1 MGIKDEKKKKKNE
14 KVIEIII
21 IGKCRPIFGC
31 FGIDMCFELE
41 VFMCVSRWK

>member
-1 MGIKDEKKKKKNE
+1 MGIKDEKKKKKE

-31 FGIDMCFELE
+31 FGTDMCFDLE
-41 VFMCVSRWK
+41 VSMCVSQWK